1 MRLSSREIQVIK
13 VAVEAIFGAGAKV
26 SVFGSRIDDSARGGD
41 IDLLVQVD
49 HVVERPAWDVARL
62 QARIM
67 RQLDERKIDVLLDAP
82 GMKKA
87 PIHQIAE
94 SQGVAL

>member
-13 VAVEAIFGAGAKV
+13 VAVDAIFGAGAKV

-62 QARIM
+62 QAKIM

-82 GMKKA
+82 GMHRA

-94 SQGVAL
+94 SQGVTL